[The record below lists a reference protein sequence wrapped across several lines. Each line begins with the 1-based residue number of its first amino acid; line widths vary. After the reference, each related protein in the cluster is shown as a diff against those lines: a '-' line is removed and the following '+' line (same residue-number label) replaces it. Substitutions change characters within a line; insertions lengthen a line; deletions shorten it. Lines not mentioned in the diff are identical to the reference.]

1 MVKIRTIFLLSVIF
15 LCVLILVC
23 VGKKEMYTGAP
34 DPSTS
39 QTQTIFV
46 SCASYRDHQCM
57 ETIRNMYKRA
67 KFPARI
73 FVGICEQNTTDA
85 RESCTPSEF
94 KYHSNIRRLTI
105 PHSEAKGP
113 TYARYLCST
122 LYRGETFFMQ
132 IDSHTTFARDWDIK
146 AIRNLA
152 ACPSKK
158 AVLTGYPHD
167 VSTYGID
174 EKSVPLLCTSKW
186 NDDGLPQ
193 FEAAVKSKQDLDTKQ
208 NWPVPFTAGGFVFG
222 PGSMVAEVPFD
233 PNLDHLFQGEEVLY
247 TVRLWTSGYD
257 FFSSK
262 ENIVFHAYT
271 RKDEPKFWED
281 VKDWSVPQKKS
292 ALRARRIL
300 GLEEPSIAPGADPY
314 GLGNARTLAEYW
326 KFAELDPASKTS
338 KSKEK
343 FC

>member
-1 MVKIRTIFLLSVIF
+1 MVKIRTALLLLTALCIIVIF
-15 LCVLILVC
+15 WS
-23 VGKKEMYTGAP
+23 GKKESYTGAP

-39 QTQTIFV
+39 NTQTIFV
-46 SCASYRDHQCM
+46 SCASYRDHKCM
-57 ETIRNMYKRA
+57 ETIQNMYKRA
-67 KFPARI
+67 KYPARI

-85 RESCTPSEF
+85 KESCTPSEF
-94 KYHSNIRRLTI
+94 KYFSNIRRLTI
-105 PHSEAKGP
+105 PHTEAKGP

-132 IDSHTTFARDWDIK
+132 IDSHTTFARDWDVK
-146 AIRNLA
+146 AIRNLTS
-152 ACPSKK
+152 CPSKK

-174 EKSVPLLCTSKW
+174 EKSVPLLCNSKW

-193 FEAAVKSKQDLDTKQ
+193 FEAAVKSAADIGSKP

-222 PGSMVAEVPFD
+222 PGSMVSEVPFD

-247 TVRLWTSGYD
+247 SVRLWTSGYD

-281 VKDWSVPQKKS
+281 VKDWSAPQKKS

-300 GLEEPSIAPGADPY
+300 GLEQPAIPAGADPY
-314 GLGNARTLAEYW
+314 GLGNVRKISDYW
-326 KFAELDPASKTS
+326 KFAELDPTNKTS

>member
-1 MVKIRTIFLLSVIF
+1 MKIRNAIFLS
-15 LCVLILVC
+15 VLILC
-23 VGKKEMYTGAP
+23 VWVTWRKTTESYTGAP
-34 DPSTS
+34 DPSS
-39 QTQTIFV
+39 SATQTIFV
-46 SCASYRDHQCM
+46 SCASYRDHKCM
-57 ETIRNMYKRA
+57 ATIKNMFERA
-67 KFPARI
+67 KHPARI
-73 FVGICEQNTTDA
+73 FVGVCEQNTQDA
-85 RESCTPSEF
+85 RESCTPSSF
-94 KYHSNIRRLTI
+94 KYHANIRRLTI
-105 PHSEAKGP
+105 PHVEAKGP

-122 LYRGETFFMQ
+122 LYRGETWFMQ
-132 IDSHTTFARDWDIK
+132 IDSHTTFARDWDVK
-146 AIRNLA
+146 AIRNIV

-167 VSTYGID
+167 ISTYGID
-174 EKSVPLLCTSKW
+174 EKSVPLLCNSKW

-193 FEAAVKSKQDLDTKQ
+193 FEAAVKSKEDLDTKQ
-208 NWPVPFTAGGFVFG
+208 HWPVPFTAGGFVFG
-222 PGSMVAEVPFD
+222 PGSLVAEVPFD

-247 TVRLWTSGYD
+247 SVRLWTSGYD

-281 VKDWSVPQKKS
+281 IKDWSAPQKKS
-292 ALRARRIL
+292 ASRARRIL
-300 GLEEPSIAPGADPY
+300 GLEEPAIPAGADPY

-326 KFAELDPASKTS
+326 KFAELDPDSKTS